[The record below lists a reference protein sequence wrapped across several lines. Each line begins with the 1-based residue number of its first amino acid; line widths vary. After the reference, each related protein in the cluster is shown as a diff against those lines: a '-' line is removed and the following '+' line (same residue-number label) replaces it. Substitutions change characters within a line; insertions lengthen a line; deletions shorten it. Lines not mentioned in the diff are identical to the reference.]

1 MFKAGAVH
9 SPSNLG
15 QEWTRRTFTLEGAV
29 IDSRSAASLG
39 VISER
44 GDVAQLFKAQKT
56 MTFGILRAA
65 GIALDQLPAEVRQR
79 LERFQTTNLDAF
91 RAFSTGLD
99 LKDQGRYAEAKDF
112 FRRAADLDP
121 GFGLAA
127 DQQRAMPDV
136 TVSGQA
142 QARAVVIAAAGY
154 AENFGHGLG
163 HGVGL
168 QIHEAPGINAT
179 ATGTLPAG
187 AAVTVEPGVYLPGRG
202 GVRIEDTLIV
212 AGDTS
217 GAGDEQPPE
226 LLTRFPKELNIL

>member
-1 MFKAGAVH
+1 MKTRSTHRPTRLALAVLLLAAALA
-9 SPSNLG
+9 PARAQN
-15 QEWTRRTFTLEGAV
+15 FTLEGAV

-142 QARAVVIAAAGY
+142 QARAVVIAAAGQAVDRGRQTKIVY
-154 AENFGHGLG
+154 QLFYDQAPLGTTQAKIENRAMRTKRFNEALDNMKAMAEA
-163 HGVGL
+163 
-168 QIHEAPGINAT
+168 Q
-179 ATGTLPAG
+179 
-187 AAVTVEPGVYLPGRG
+187 
-202 GVRIEDTLIV
+202 
-212 AGDTS
+212 
-217 GAGDEQPPE
+217 
-226 LLTRFPKELNIL
+226 